1 MDLGNSIETIVHY
14 LLIREM
20 TCFIHWDEFQMVN
33 ALVYTIT

>member
-20 TCFIHWDEFQMVN
+20 TYLIHWDEFQMVN
-33 ALVYTIT
+33 ALVHTIT